1 MPISETEVEKP
12 AAQGAAMEIT
22 VSRQDLVRELTA
34 TQSVVE
40 RKTTIPI
47 LSNFL
52 LEAEEDRLNITA
64 TDLDQAI
71 RTSTAVKVKK
81 PGSCTVPARKL
92 YDYIKLLP
100 EGDISIKLLENHW
113 VQIRSGRS
121 NTKIVGMARANYPQV
136 PEFPAVAATSIS
148 LIALKTL
155 IARTIFA
162 ISNEESRYTLNGAL
176 LVIKAESLAMVA
188 TDGHRLSYV
197 EKPNENL
204 EGISGEKRVLIPR
217 KALQELQQL
226 LTVTEVE
233 KVEFAD
239 DEHTLFFRVG
249 HRTLSTRK
257 LSGQFPNFEAVMPRD
272 NTKFAVVRC
281 SELSAAIQ
289 RVAQFADERSGAIRM
304 RLEGNELR
312 SAPTQLNQARAKTPS
327 TPPTPAT
334 PSWWAST
341 RYTFSTSSKPSATR
355 VKSASNSRT
364 PSPPARCVQK
374 TPTPN
379 TSIATSLC
387 RCGFEE
393 ATQKRQS
400 HSAEVFVPVACQ
412 IPPSLWLRSL
422 SPGAATGR
430 VAPICL
436 PATGLPHSGHC
447 LVWLPRNILVFTGQL
462 RDCILVPV
470 CQPRALALPVTI
482 PRATQG

>member
-1 MPISETEVEKP
+1 MPIMETEVEKP
-12 AAQGAAMEIT
+12 AVQGSAMEIT
-22 VSRQDLVRELTA
+22 VSRQELVKELTA

-52 LEAEEDRLNITA
+52 IEAEGDRLNITA

-71 RTSTAVKVKK
+71 RTSAAVTVKK
-81 PGSCTVPARKL
+81 PGSCTIPARKL

-100 EGDISIKLLENHW
+100 DGDISIKLLENHW

-121 NTKIVGMARANYPQV
+121 NTKMVGMARANYPQV
-136 PEFPAVAATSIS
+136 PEFPSVAATSIS
-148 LIALKTL
+148 TMALKTL

-197 EKPNENL
+197 EKPNELL

-226 LTVTEVE
+226 LGNTEEE

-272 NTKFAVVRC
+272 NTKFAVVRS

-289 RVAQFADERSGAIRM
+289 RVAQFADERSGAIKL
-304 RLEGNELR
+304 RLEGNELKI
-312 SAPTQLNQARAKTPS
+312 S
-327 TPPTPAT
+327 
-334 PSWWAST
+334 
-341 RYTFSTSSKPSATR
+341 
-355 VKSASNSRT
+355 SNSAESGESEDTIDT
-364 PSPPARCVQK
+364 PYSSDPIMV
-374 TPTPN
+374 
-379 TSIATSLC
+379 
-387 RCGFEE
+387 GFNSVYILDFLKALGNEGE
-393 ATQKRQS
+393 VRLEFKDSQS
-400 HSAEVFVPVACQ
+400 AGQMRPEDPDAEYKYRYVLMPMR
-412 IPPSLWLRSL
+412 I
-422 SPGAATGR
+422 
-430 VAPICL
+430 
-436 PATGLPHSGHC
+436 
-447 LVWLPRNILVFTGQL
+447 
-462 RDCILVPV
+462 
-470 CQPRALALPVTI
+470 
-482 PRATQG
+482 

>member
-1 MPISETEVEKP
+1 MASTKVIWLLVLGTQMPISETEVEKP
-12 AAQGAAMEIT
+12 AVQGAAMEIT

-71 RTSTAVKVKK
+71 RTSAAAKVKK
-81 PGSCTVPARKL
+81 PGSCTIPARKL

-100 EGDISIKLLENHW
+100 DGDISIKLLENHW

-136 PEFPAVAATSIS
+136 PEFPSVAATSIS

-188 TDGHRLSYV
+188 TDGHRLSFV

-226 LTVTEVE
+226 LSNTDVE

-304 RLEGNELR
+304 RLEGNELKI
-312 SAPTQLNQARAKTPS
+312 SANSTESGESEDTIDTPYS
-327 TPPTPAT
+327 SDPIVVGFNSVYILDFLKALGNEGEVRLEFKDSQSAGQMRPEDPDAEYKY
-334 PSWWAST
+334 
-341 RYTFSTSSKPSATR
+341 RYVLMPMR
-355 VKSASNSRT
+355 
-364 PSPPARCVQK
+364 
-374 TPTPN
+374 
-379 TSIATSLC
+379 I
-387 RCGFEE
+387 
-393 ATQKRQS
+393 
-400 HSAEVFVPVACQ
+400 
-412 IPPSLWLRSL
+412 
-422 SPGAATGR
+422 
-430 VAPICL
+430 
-436 PATGLPHSGHC
+436 
-447 LVWLPRNILVFTGQL
+447 
-462 RDCILVPV
+462 
-470 CQPRALALPVTI
+470 
-482 PRATQG
+482 